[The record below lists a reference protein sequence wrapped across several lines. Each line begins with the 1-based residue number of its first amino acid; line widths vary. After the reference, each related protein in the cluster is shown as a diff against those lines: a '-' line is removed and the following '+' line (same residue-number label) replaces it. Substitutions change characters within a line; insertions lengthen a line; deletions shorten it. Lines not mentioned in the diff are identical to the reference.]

1 MAKKSEVEKKE
12 TENKV
17 EKVEEIKQPTLPEK
31 NADDALNAVVGNM
44 SPIDPDVMNAPKQE
58 AQPEQVSG
66 DGYSP
71 DKPRPKKRKPVKGVT
86 DKHGEPFNADLHE
99 VDAEGR
105 PVINKKDGFLKMKPG
120 RPKNPA
126 SQARPQPEK
135 GASPSAQVVEDS
147 EILTQRRYA
156 ADISSAMYI
165 KIGMMIFGD
174 EWMPRK
180 DEKLDEQ
187 KELSTYFEKY
197 FEVKGVNDIPPGA
210 ALALGL
216 FGYAAARL
224 HLPQTRSRLQIIVD
238 GLKVRAFK
246 LWNYLKQIRSKKNAS
261 YPHTR
266 NDGERKNDTRPET
279 SAPISN

>member
-12 TENKV
+12 NEIKV
-17 EKVEEIKQPTLPEK
+17 GAVEEIKTPTLPEK

-44 SPIDPDVMNAPKQE
+44 STINPDVLNAPKKETPQE
-58 AQPEQVSG
+58 PVAD

-120 RPKNPA
+120 RPKNPE
-126 SQARPQPEK
+126 SQARPQAGK
-135 GASPSAQVVEDS
+135 GASPSSQVVEDS
-147 EILTQRRYA
+147 EVLTQRRYA

-174 EWMPRK
+174 EWTPRK
-180 DEKLDEQ
+180 DEKIDEQ
-187 KELSTYFEKY
+187 KELSNYFEKY

-216 FGYAAARL
+216 FGYAAVRL

-246 LWNYLKQIRSKKNAS
+246 LWNYLKQIRSKKNVT

-266 NDGERKNDTRPET
+266 NDGERKDNA
-279 SAPISN
+279 SA